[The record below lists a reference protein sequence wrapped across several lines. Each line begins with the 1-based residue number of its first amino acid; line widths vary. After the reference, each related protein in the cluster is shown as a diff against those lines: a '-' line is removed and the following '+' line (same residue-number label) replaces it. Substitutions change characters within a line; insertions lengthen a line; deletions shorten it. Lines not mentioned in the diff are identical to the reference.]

1 MRIDDVRL
9 GTADA
14 AAAAAYYRDV
24 LELPVSLAHDRAIVT
39 VGWSTVTLVEQPAA
53 GEANHLAV
61 TIPTGSFAAA
71 KSWLSARTEVMTWG
85 DGETELRLGEP
96 WNSESVYFLGPDDT
110 ILELITR
117 AHLDNATDEPF
128 GPDQL
133 LCVSE
138 VGLAAP
144 DVPAEFARVRSA
156 FGVETFAGESPHFTT
171 AGDQEGLL
179 ILVTTDRPWF
189 PTADHAART
198 GSVAVTLSGVPAG
211 SMTSD
216 AGWTVTARP

>member
-1 MRIDDVRL
+1 MRIDDVRI

-14 AAAAAYYRDV
+14 AAAAAFYRDV
-24 LELPVSLAHDRAIVT
+24 LGLPVSVTDDRVT
-39 VGWSTVTLVEQPAA
+39 VTAGWSTITLVERPVA
-53 GEANHLAV
+53 GESNHLAF

-71 KSWLSARTEVMTWG
+71 KEWLSARTQLMSWRE
-85 DGETELRLGEP
+85 GETELRLGEP
-96 WNSESVYFLGPDDT
+96 WNSESVYFLGPDGI

-117 AHLDNATDEPF
+117 AHLDNASDEPF
-128 GPDQL
+128 GAAQL

-144 DVPAEFARVRSA
+144 DVGTEFARIREA

-179 ILVTTDRPWF
+179 ILVTAGRPWF
-189 PTADHAART
+189 PTADRVART
-198 GSVAVTLSGVPAG
+198 DSIAVTLGGVRPG
-211 SMTSD
+211 SVVSD
-216 AGWTVTARP
+216 AGWTVTATA